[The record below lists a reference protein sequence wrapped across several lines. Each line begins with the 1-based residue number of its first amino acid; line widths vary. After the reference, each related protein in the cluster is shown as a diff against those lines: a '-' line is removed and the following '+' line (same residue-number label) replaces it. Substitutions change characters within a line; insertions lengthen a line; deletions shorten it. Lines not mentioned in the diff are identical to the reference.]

1 MERNSG
7 TMVLFVVVFRTVVK
21 FYNVSIFT
29 KFIINLVPNIK
40 INLSVTVEI
49 KEDMDIIFEKHS
61 NLMTKYI

>member
-61 NLMTKYI
+61 NSMTKYI